1 MTRRVPASV
10 LIFLATWIPYLVI
23 GVYLVSEVHLFF
35 GDALSRV
42 QSAQSVLFSRTPHL
56 AAIGFIFTPLTAIV
70 QLPLTAL
77 TPWFPEMTTQA
88 LSAVIMSSA
97 FMAGSVVQASGIA
110 RDQGLRPLVA
120 GTFTIFYAINPMIVL
135 YAANGMSEAPYLFF
149 LAWATRRLIRWVS
162 SDDVHEL
169 VVSLGYRCGRTT
181 RRVRGRDEAAA
192 TPAVWRGGDLV
203 AAPLLKSHPRIAARP
218 LRTIDDFRALLYT
231 H

>member
-23 GVYLVSEVHLFF
+23 GVYLVSEVQLFF

-77 TPWFPEMTTQA
+77 TPWIPEMTTQA

-169 VVSLGYRCGRTT
+169 VVAGIALGLSYLTRYDGGAAALAAAFVVGWVTYT
-181 RRVRGRDEAAA
+181 RRDRRKRVSR
-192 TPAVWRGGDLV
+192 T
-203 AAPLLKSHPRIAARP
+203 LLSLIHI
-218 LRTIDDFRALLYT
+218 
-231 H
+231 